1 MKLIVGLGN
10 PGNSYRLTRHNAGKS
25 FVAFFAAHQK
35 AGSFSSQRSFLASS
49 VQMDWMGERVTLAW
63 PESYMNLSGESV
75 RRLAEARTDSV
86 EKDLLV
92 VVDDLALPFGK
103 MRLRAEGSDGGHN
116 GLKSIQAALGTRKFA
131 RLRFGIGHPG
141 TLVDQDQDAQAVSD
155 YVLSRFTPDEQ
166 KALEPLFLAMVEGC
180 RFWMLGDFAKASNSL
195 NSFGGK
201 S

>member
-10 PGNSYRLTRHNAGKS
+10 PGSSYRSTRHNVGKA
-25 FVAFFAAHQK
+25 FVGFFAAQQK
-35 AGSFSSQRSFLASS
+35 AGSFSKQKGLIASL
-49 VQMDWMGERVTLAW
+49 VQMDWLDEKVTLAW

-75 RRLAEARTDSV
+75 RRLAEARTEKI

-116 GLKSIQAALGTRKFA
+116 GLKSIQTALGTKQFA

-141 TLVDQDQDAQAVSD
+141 KETDDDNLAVSD
-155 YVLSRFTPDEQ
+155 YVLSSFTPEEQ
-166 KALEPLFLAMVEGC
+166 RALEPLFLLMIEGC
-180 RFWMLGDFAKASNSL
+180 RFWTLGDFQKASNSL
-195 NSFGGK
+195 NDCSKK